1 LCQNLLVF
9 GVVQVMNVFN
19 LSGRKALVT
28 GGANG
33 LGWAISSALSASGA
47 SVMIADIL
55 INEGETKAKAL
66 RDEGGCAEFVKLDV
80 TNEDDWRSGIAKTI
94 ESFSGFDIL
103 VNNAGIEV
111 TALMTDF
118 DVSEVNKMLDVNI
131 LGPLL
136 GMKHAFLAMRP
147 GGLSGAGGSIVNISS
162 VASRLA
168 VPAVSGYSATKSAVD
183 RMTRIGAMEAG
194 KLGYGIRVNCI
205 YPGLVLTDMGI
216 KLADDLVNVGLFPDR
231 EQASQN
237 FIEQTPQGRL
247 GQPSEMADAV
257 CFLCSDAAAFVNG
270 TGIPVDG
277 GMSM

>member
-1 LCQNLLVF
+1 
-9 GVVQVMNVFN
+9 
-19 LSGRKALVT
+19 
-28 GGANG
+28 
-33 LGWAISSALSASGA
+33 
-47 SVMIADIL
+47 
-55 INEGETKAKAL
+55 
-66 RDEGGCAEFVKLDV
+66 
-80 TNEDDWRSGIAKTI
+80 
-94 ESFSGFDIL
+94 
-103 VNNAGIEV
+103 
-111 TALMTDF
+111 
-118 DVSEVNKMLDVNI
+118 
-131 LGPLL
+131 
-136 GMKHAFLAMRP
+136 MKHAFLAMRP

-231 EQASQN
+231 EQATQN